1 MQKNTEIRGNIM
13 GYKINYEKNIEM
25 QLKSEAIIQEC
36 LLTLDTVEE
45 VLNKIKTTEA
55 VKCKAKNALNAYMDD
70 VIINKMIAVT
80 REAIQWYVWEQ
91 NCYIYEMYEH
101 DDSETAVIEEEHLE
115 DTKSALEEHYRYT
128 EENIEG
134 YRAVVDGISDIISL
148 HAKTPDDM
156 GNGYAGLKER
166 VETTRDIYGE
176 YQQRFV
182 GRSQNLTEY
191 IRKCYNLVTQCAYSD
206 INMKE
211 YEAAKTD
218 LPGVETLEGE
228 RQKLIDDVGYT
239 NEEIEKATRKKEEIV
254 TAYIRRKEVQYSQ

>member
-1 MQKNTEIRGNIM
+1 M

-36 LLTLDTVEE
+36 LLALDTVEE

-70 VIINKMIAVT
+70 VIINRMIAVT

-91 NCYIYEMYEH
+91 TCYIYEMYEH
-101 DDSETAVIEEEHLE
+101 DDSETAIIEEEHLE

-166 VETTRDIYGE
+166 VETTKDIYGE
-176 YQQRFV
+176 YQQKFAA
-182 GRSQNLTEY
+182 RSQNLTEY
-191 IRKCYNLVTQCAYSD
+191 IRKCYNLVTQCAYKD
-206 INMKE
+206 ISMTG
-211 YEAAKTD
+211 YEAAKRACREWKSWD
-218 LPGVETLEGE
+218 SE
-228 RQKLIDDVGYT
+228 
-239 NEEIEKATRKKEEIV
+239 
-254 TAYIRRKEVQYSQ
+254 